1 MRCHTYPTNWK
12 YNQALT
18 NYLIRDEYS
27 RRTFPFVLKKILAP
41 FHVHRSRF
49 TPSYFDNPLNC
60 QFVLI
65 SLSKLQNNAKT
76 AISSSRRCSVKKVFL
91 EISKKSLAQVFSCKL
106 WEISK
111 NPVLSWKDLGIP
123 SKNSHAIYFLRYI
136 VLVIHRNSSTVFTM
150 SPF

>member
-12 YNQALT
+12 YNHALT

-65 SLSKLQNNAKT
+65 SL
-76 AISSSRRCSVKKVFL
+76 SRRCSVKKVFL